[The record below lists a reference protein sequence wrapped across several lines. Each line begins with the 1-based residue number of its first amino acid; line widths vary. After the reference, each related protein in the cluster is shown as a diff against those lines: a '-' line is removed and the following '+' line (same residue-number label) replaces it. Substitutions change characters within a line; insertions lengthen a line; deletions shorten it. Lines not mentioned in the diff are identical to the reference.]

1 MIYMLDTN
9 ICSFIIRNKPKSVK
23 EKLKEVE
30 REHRVVLSTIVVSE
44 LLYGAYKK
52 GSPKLINVVQKFIEC
67 FEIIPYDY
75 EASKV
80 YGKLRAELEKQGIS
94 IGAYDLQIAAHALS
108 IDAILVTN
116 NLREFGKIKGLKV
129 EDWLDVQNSNSDK

>member
-1 MIYMLDTN
+1 MLDTN
-9 ICSFIIRNKPKSVK
+9 ICRFIIRNKPKSVK
-23 EKLKEVE
+23 EKLEEVE
-30 REHRVVLSTIVVSE
+30 KANRVVLSTIVVSE

-52 GSPKLINVVQKFIEC
+52 GNKKLINAVQKFIEC

-75 EASKV
+75 EASKA

-129 EDWLDVQNSNSDK
+129 EDWLKKEEF